1 MIAGAGRFLRG
12 IEEALIG
19 MREGEEKLI
28 DVPPEKGYADKGHR
42 CYDRPLKIKLKLL
55 QQIKPYHIAELHC

>member
-1 MIAGAGRFLRG
+1 MVGLFAQI
-12 IEEALIG
+12 I

-28 DVPPEKGYADKGHR
+28 DVPPEKGYTDKGRR
-42 CYDRPLKIKLKLL
+42 CYGRPLKIKLKLL